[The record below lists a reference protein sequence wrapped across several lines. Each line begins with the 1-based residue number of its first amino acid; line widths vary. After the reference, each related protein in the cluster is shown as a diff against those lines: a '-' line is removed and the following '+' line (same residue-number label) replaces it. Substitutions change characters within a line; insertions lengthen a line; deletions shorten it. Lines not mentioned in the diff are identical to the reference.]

1 MHEEP
6 ILKMKS
12 ISKKFGSVQALYQVD
27 FELHPNEIL
36 GLLGD
41 NGAGKS
47 TLIKIISGVF
57 TQDEGE
63 IFIHGKSVT
72 ISDPAGAKELGIET
86 VYQDL
91 ALATKLNIA
100 ENIFL
105 GREKMKKF
113 LKTPIQ
119 VLDKKKMETETRP
132 LLERLRI
139 ALDPKLKVGTLSGGQ
154 RQATAIAKS
163 VFWEAK
169 IIIMDEPTAAL
180 GVAET
185 AKVRQIILDL
195 KKHGA
200 SVILISHNLEDVFS
214 VADRAIVLRG
224 GMRVG
229 DRIIKNTTRDEIVK
243 LMVSGEQKQENN
255 NVQLNN
261 VTS

>member
-1 MHEEP
+1 MQNEP
-6 ILKMKS
+6 ILKMKG

-27 FELHPNEIL
+27 FELYPNEIL

-47 TLIKIISGVF
+47 TLIKIISGVYSPDVG
-57 TQDEGE
+57 Q
-63 IFIHGKSVT
+63 IFIHGKPVT
-72 ISDPAGAKELGIET
+72 IFDPAGAKELGIET

-105 GREKMKKF
+105 GREKMKNF

-119 VLDKKKMETETRP
+119 ILDKRKMEAETKP

-139 ALDPKLKVGTLSGGQ
+139 PLDPKLKVGTLSGGQ

-163 VFWEAK
+163 IFWEAK

-185 AKVRQIILDL
+185 TKVRQIILDL

-214 VADRAIVLRG
+214 VADRAIILRG

-229 DRIIKNTTRDEIVK
+229 DRIIKETTRDEIVK
-243 LMVSGEQKQENN
+243 LMVSGEKKNEIN
-255 NVQLNN
+255 NVQFDE
-261 VTS
+261 VVH

>member
-1 MHEEP
+1 MQAEP
-6 ILKMKS
+6 ILKMIG
-12 ISKKFGSVQALYQVD
+12 ISKKFGSVQALHQVN
-27 FELHPNEIL
+27 FELYPNEIL

-47 TLIKIISGVF
+47 TLIKIISGVYPP
-57 TQDEGE
+57 DEGQ
-63 IFIHGKSVT
+63 IFIEGKEVR
-72 ISDPAGAKELGIET
+72 ILDPAHAKVLGIET

-91 ALATKLNIA
+91 ALATKMNIS

-105 GREKMKKF
+105 GREKMKNF
-113 LKTPIQ
+113 IHIPIKI
-119 VLDKKKMETETRP
+119 LDKKKMESETRP

-139 ALDPKLKVGTLSGGQ
+139 DLDPKLKVGTLSGGQ

-163 VFWEAK
+163 IFWEAK

-185 AKVRQIILDL
+185 TKVRQIILDL

-200 SVILISHNLEDVFS
+200 SVILISHNLEDIFT

-229 DRIIKNTTRDEIVK
+229 DRLIKEATRDDIVK
-243 LMVSGEQKQENN
+243 LMISGERC
-255 NVQLNN
+255 NV
-261 VTS
+261 